1 MGATN
6 NSLIRISDV
15 VGAGGVR
22 NTSSTSKDANKN
34 TSSTSKDA
42 NRLIKDKDITKGTDE
57 VNGPLFYNVTL
68 KNEYGDTHL
77 TKFQDLEIA
86 ETYPVTLKVSLPTT
100 AWTAYTLYGFTATVS
115 YPNGTS
121 KSKLINQKVLSTDK
135 DIEIENCCDNAKI
148 KVLSSSGSGAAIS
161 SDGLREFDAD
171 VAINSLFTEGDGLV
185 CTELSGYP
193 CFTLTKKFTPIDPV
207 DPSVPTRRKIDI
219 VVTTSHL
226 DLYRV
231 LIITATYCSGSTLQ
245 EVQNHSTLIQTSISK
260 LENKE
265 ITDFGHSTTVTINVP
280 RDAYVAVYLSD
291 PSASPTNM
299 EPLSQYRWIED
310 NWQYVSPG
318 TGKTSVTYTI
328 NTSAMGL

>member
-22 NTSSTSKDANKN
+22 TSSPSKDANQ
-34 TSSTSKDA
+34 
-42 NRLIKDKDITKGTDE
+42 LIKDKDITKGADE
-57 VNGPLFYNVTL
+57 VKGPLFYNVTL

-121 KSKLINQKVLSTDK
+121 KSNLISQKVLSTDK

-148 KVLSSSGSGAAIS
+148 KVLSSSGSGATIS
-161 SDGLREFDAD
+161 SDAFGKVDAK
-171 VAINSLFTEGDGLV
+171 VAINSIFTEEDGLV
-185 CTELSGYP
+185 CTGPSEYP
-193 CFTLTKKFTPIDPV
+193 CFTLTKKVTTIDPV
-207 DPSVPTRRKIDI
+207 DPPIFVPTRKIDI
-219 VVTTSHL
+219 VVKSQL
-226 DLYRV
+226 ALYRV
-231 LIITATYCSGSTLQ
+231 LITTATYCSGSTMQ
-245 EVQNHSTLIQTSISK
+245 EVENHSTLIQKSISQ

-265 ITDFGHSTTVTINVP
+265 ITDFGYSTAVTINVP

-291 PSASPTNM
+291 PGASPTNM
-299 EPLSQYRWIED
+299 EPLSQYKWIED

>member
-15 VGAGGVR
+15 VGAGGVK
-22 NTSSTSKDANKN
+22 NTSSISKDANQ
-34 TSSTSKDA
+34 
-42 NRLIKDKDITKGTDE
+42 LIKDKDITKGADE
-57 VNGPLFYNVTL
+57 VKGPLFYNVTL

-86 ETYPVTLKVSLPTT
+86 ETYPITLKVSLPTT
-100 AWTAYTLYGFTATVS
+100 VWTAYTLYGFTATVS

-148 KVLSSSGSGAAIS
+148 KVSSSPSSGATIS
-161 SDGLREFDAD
+161 SDASKVDAN
-171 VAINSLFTEGDGLV
+171 VAINSLFTERDGLV
-185 CTELSGYP
+185 CTGPSEYP
-193 CFTLTKKFTPIDPV
+193 CFTLTGKFTPIDP
-207 DPSVPTRRKIDI
+207 PIIGPRRKIEI
-219 VVTTSHL
+219 VVKSQL
-226 DLYRV
+226 ALYRV
-231 LIITATYCSGSTLQ
+231 LINKAAYCTGSTLE
-245 EVQNHSTLIQTSISK
+245 EVKNHSTLQTSISA

-265 ITDFGHSTTVTINVP
+265 ITGFGNSTAVTINVP
-280 RDAYVAVYLSD
+280 RDAYVAIYLSD

-299 EPLSQYRWIED
+299 EPLSQYKWIED

-318 TGKTSVTYTI
+318 TGKITYTV
-328 NTSAMGL
+328 NNSKANS

>member
-22 NTSSTSKDANKN
+22 TSSPSKDANQ
-34 TSSTSKDA
+34 
-42 NRLIKDKDITKGTDE
+42 LIKDKDITKGTDE
-57 VNGPLFYNVTL
+57 VNPLFYNVTL

-86 ETYPVTLKVSLPTT
+86 ETYPITLKVSLPET

-121 KSKLINQKVLSTDK
+121 KSELINQRTLSTDK

-148 KVLSSSGSGAAIS
+148 KVLSSPSSGATIS
-161 SDGLREFDAD
+161 SDGLRGFDAN

-185 CTELSGYP
+185 CTGISEYP
-193 CFTLTKKFTPIDPV
+193 CFTLTRGVGPIDPPIIV
-207 DPSVPTRRKIDI
+207 QRRKIDI
-219 VVTTSHL
+219 IVKSQL
-226 DLYRV
+226 ALYRL
-231 LIITATYCSGSTLQ
+231 LIFTATYCTGSTLQ
-245 EVQNHSTLIQTSISK
+245 EVENPSTLIQKSISA

-265 ITDFGHSTTVTINVP
+265 ITDFGFSTTVTIDVP

-291 PSASPTNM
+291 PSASPNNV
-299 EPLSQYRWIED
+299 EPLSQYRWIEN

-318 TGKTSVTYTI
+318 TGKTSVTYNV
-328 NTSAMGL
+328 NTSKANS

>member
-15 VGAGGVR
+15 VGAGGVQ
-22 NTSSTSKDANKN
+22 NTSSPSKDANQ
-34 TSSTSKDA
+34 
-42 NRLIKDKDITKGTDE
+42 LIKDKDITKGADE
-57 VNGPLFYNVTL
+57 VKGPLFYNVTL

-148 KVLSSSGSGAAIS
+148 KVLSSPSSGATIS
-161 SDGLREFDAD
+161 SDASKVDAN

-185 CTELSGYP
+185 CTGLSEYP
-193 CFTLTKKFTPIDPV
+193 CFTLTGKFTPIDP
-207 DPSVPTRRKIDI
+207 PIFEPTRRIEID
-219 VVTTSHL
+219 VKSQL
-226 DLYRV
+226 ALYRV
-231 LIITATYCSGSTLQ
+231 LIITAAYCTGSTLS
-245 EVQNHSTLIQTSISK
+245 EVKNHNTLIQTSISA

-265 ITDFGHSTTVTINVP
+265 ITNFGNSTAVTISVP
-280 RDAYVAVYLSD
+280 RDAYVAIYLSN
-291 PSASPTNM
+291 PSASPNSI

-318 TGKTSVTYTI
+318 TGKTTVTYTVNI
-328 NTSAMGL
+328 

>member
-22 NTSSTSKDANKN
+22 TSSPSKDANQ
-34 TSSTSKDA
+34 
-42 NRLIKDKDITKGTDE
+42 LIKDKDITKGTDE
-57 VNGPLFYNVTL
+57 VNPLFYNVTL

-86 ETYPVTLKVSLPTT
+86 KTYPITLKVSLPAT

-121 KSKLINQKVLSTDK
+121 KSKLINQRTLSTDK

-148 KVLSSSGSGAAIS
+148 KVLSSPSSGATIS
-161 SDGLREFDAD
+161 SDGLSEFDAN

-185 CTELSGYP
+185 CTGISEYP
-193 CFTLTKKFTPIDPV
+193 CFTLTRGFDPIDPPIIV
-207 DPSVPTRRKIDI
+207 QRRKIDI
-219 VVTTSHL
+219 IVKSQL
-226 DLYRV
+226 ALYRL
-231 LIITATYCSGSTLQ
+231 LIFAATYCTGSTLQ
-245 EVQNHSTLIQTSISK
+245 EVENPSTLIQKSISA

-265 ITDFGHSTTVTINVP
+265 ITDFGFSTTVTIDVP

-291 PSASPTNM
+291 PSASPNNT
-299 EPLSQYRWIED
+299 EPLSQYRWIEN

-318 TGKTSVTYTI
+318 TGKTSVTYNV
-328 NTSAMGL
+328 NTSKANS

>member
-22 NTSSTSKDANKN
+22 TSSPSKIA
-34 TSSTSKDA
+34 
-42 NRLIKDKDITKGTDE
+42 LIKDKDITKGTDE
-57 VNGPLFYNVTL
+57 TKGPLFYNVTL

-121 KSKLINQKVLSTDK
+121 KSKLINQRTLSTDK

-148 KVLSSSGSGAAIS
+148 KVSSSPSSGATIS
-161 SDGLREFDAD
+161 SDASKVDAN

-185 CTELSGYP
+185 CTGLSEYP
-193 CFTLTKKFTPIDPV
+193 CFTLTGKFTPIDP
-207 DPSVPTRRKIDI
+207 PIFVPTRRIEII
-219 VVTTSHL
+219 VKSQL
-226 DLYRV
+226 NLYRL
-231 LIITATYCSGSTLQ
+231 LITTATYCSGSTLQ
-245 EVQNHSTLIQTSISK
+245 EVENHSTLIQTSISA

-265 ITDFGHSTTVTINVP
+265 ITNFGDSTTVTINVP

-291 PSASPTNM
+291 PGASPTNV
-299 EPLSQYRWIED
+299 EPLSQYKWIED
-310 NWQYVSPG
+310 NWQYVSPE
-318 TGKTSVTYTI
+318 KTSVTYTV
-328 NTSAMGL
+328 NNSKANS

>member
-15 VGAGGVR
+15 VGAGGVQ
-22 NTSSTSKDANKN
+22 NTSSPSKDANQ
-34 TSSTSKDA
+34 
-42 NRLIKDKDITKGTDE
+42 LIKDKDITKGTDE
-57 VNGPLFYNVTL
+57 VNPLFYNVTL

-86 ETYPVTLKVSLPTT
+86 ETYPITLKVSLPTT

-135 DIEIENCCDNAKI
+135 DIEIENCCNNAKI
-148 KVLSSSGSGAAIS
+148 KVSSSPSGGATIS
-161 SDGLREFDAD
+161 SDASKVDAN

-185 CTELSGYP
+185 CTGLSEYP
-193 CFTLTKKFTPIDPV
+193 CFTLTGKFTPIDP
-207 DPSVPTRRKIDI
+207 PIFVPTRKIDI
-219 VVTTSHL
+219 IVKSQL
-226 DLYRV
+226 ALYRV
-231 LIITATYCSGSTLQ
+231 LITTATYCSGSTLQ
-245 EVQNHSTLIQTSISK
+245 EVENHSTLIQTSISA

-265 ITDFGHSTTVTINVP
+265 ITGFGNSTAVTINVP
-280 RDAYVAVYLSD
+280 SNAYVAVYLSS

-318 TGKTSVTYTI
+318 TGKTSVTYTV
-328 NTSAMGL
+328 NNSKAN

>member
-15 VGAGGVR
+15 VGAGGVK
-22 NTSSTSKDANKN
+22 NTSSISKDANQ
-34 TSSTSKDA
+34 
-42 NRLIKDKDITKGTDE
+42 LIKDKDITKGADE
-57 VNGPLFYNVTL
+57 VKGPLFYNVTL

-86 ETYPVTLKVSLPTT
+86 ETYPITLKVSLPTT
-100 AWTAYTLYGFTATVS
+100 VWTAYTLYGFTATVS

-148 KVLSSSGSGAAIS
+148 KVSSSPSSGATIS
-161 SDGLREFDAD
+161 SDASKVDAN
-171 VAINSLFTEGDGLV
+171 VAINSLFTERDGLV
-185 CTELSGYP
+185 CTGPSEYP
-193 CFTLTKKFTPIDPV
+193 CFTLTGKFTPIDP
-207 DPSVPTRRKIDI
+207 PIIGPRRKIEI
-219 VVTTSHL
+219 VVKSQL
-226 DLYRV
+226 ALYRV
-231 LIITATYCSGSTLQ
+231 LINKAAYCTGSTLE
-245 EVQNHSTLIQTSISK
+245 EVKNHSTLQTSISA

-265 ITDFGHSTTVTINVP
+265 ITGFGNSTAVTINVP
-280 RDAYVAVYLSD
+280 RDAYVAIYLSD

-299 EPLSQYRWIED
+299 EPLSQYKWIED

-318 TGKTSVTYTI
+318 TGKTSVTYTV
-328 NTSAMGL
+328 NNSKANS

>member
-22 NTSSTSKDANKN
+22 NTSSTSKDANQ
-34 TSSTSKDA
+34 
-42 NRLIKDKDITKGTDE
+42 LIKDKDITKGADE
-57 VNGPLFYNVTL
+57 VKGPLFYNVTL

-86 ETYPVTLKVSLPTT
+86 KTYPITLKVSLPTT

-121 KSKLINQKVLSTDK
+121 KSNSINQKDLSTDK

-148 KVLSSSGSGAAIS
+148 KVLSSPSSGATIS
-161 SDGLREFDAD
+161 SDASKVDAN
-171 VAINSLFTEGDGLV
+171 VAVNSLFTEEDGLV
-185 CTELSGYP
+185 CTGPSEYP
-193 CFTLTKKFTPIDPV
+193 CFTLTGKFTPIDP
-207 DPSVPTRRKIDI
+207 PIIGPRRKIEI
-219 VVTTSHL
+219 VVRSQL
-226 DLYRV
+226 LLYRL
-231 LIITATYCSGSTLQ
+231 LITKATYCTGSTLE
-245 EVQNHSTLIQTSISK
+245 EVKNHSTLQTSISA

-265 ITDFGHSTTVTINVP
+265 ITGFGNSTAVTINVP
-280 RDAYVAVYLSD
+280 SNAYVAVYLSS

-299 EPLSQYRWIED
+299 EPLSQYKWIED

-318 TGKTSVTYTI
+318 TGKTSVTYTV
-328 NTSAMGL
+328 NNSKANS

>member
-22 NTSSTSKDANKN
+22 NTSSTSKDANQ
-34 TSSTSKDA
+34 
-42 NRLIKDKDITKGTDE
+42 LIKDKDITKGADE
-57 VNGPLFYNVTL
+57 VKGPLFYNVTL

-86 ETYPVTLKVSLPTT
+86 KTYPITLKVSLPTT

-148 KVLSSSGSGAAIS
+148 KVLSLPSNGATIS

-185 CTELSGYP
+185 CTGPSGYT
-193 CFTLTKKFTPIDPV
+193 CFTLTRNLDPV
-207 DPSVPTRRKIDI
+207 DPPIIVPTRRIEII
-219 VVTTSHL
+219 VKSQL
-226 DLYRV
+226 LLYRL
-231 LIITATYCSGSTLQ
+231 LITTATYCTGSTLE
-245 EVQNHSTLIQTSISK
+245 EVKNHSTLTQKIISE
-260 LENKE
+260 LNNKE
-265 ITDFGHSTTVTINVP
+265 ITNFGDSTTVTINVP
-280 RDAYVAVYLSD
+280 RDAYVAVYLSS

-299 EPLSQYRWIED
+299 EPLSQYKWIED

-318 TGKTSVTYTI
+318 SAKATVTYTV
-328 NTSAMGL
+328 NNSKAKS

>member
-15 VGAGGVR
+15 VGAGGV
-22 NTSSTSKDANKN
+22 KN

-42 NRLIKDKDITKGTDE
+42 NQLIKDKDITKGADE
-57 VNGPLFYNVTL
+57 VKGPLFYNVTL
-68 KNEYGDTHL
+68 KNEYGGTHL

-86 ETYPVTLKVSLPTT
+86 ETYPIILKVSLPTT

-121 KSKLINQKVLSTDK
+121 KSNSINQISLSTDK

-148 KVLSSSGSGAAIS
+148 KVLSSPSSGATIS
-161 SDGLREFDAD
+161 SDASKVDAN
-171 VAINSLFTEGDGLV
+171 VAINSIFTEGDGLV
-185 CTELSGYP
+185 CTGPSEYP
-193 CFTLTKKFTPIDPV
+193 CFTLTGKFTAIDP
-207 DPSVPTRRKIDI
+207 PIFVPTRKIDI
-219 VVTTSHL
+219 VVKSQL
-226 DLYRV
+226 ALYRV
-231 LIITATYCSGSTLQ
+231 LITTATYCSGSTMQ
-245 EVQNHSTLIQTSISK
+245 EVENHSTLIQKSISQ

-265 ITDFGHSTTVTINVP
+265 ITDFGYSTTVTINVP
-280 RDAYVAVYLSD
+280 RDAYVAVYLSG
-291 PSASPTNM
+291 PSASPNSV

-318 TGKTSVTYTI
+318 TGKTSVTYNLI
-328 NTSAMGL
+328 LL

>member
-15 VGAGGVR
+15 VGAGGVK
-22 NTSSTSKDANKN
+22 TSSPSKIA
-34 TSSTSKDA
+34 
-42 NRLIKDKDITKGTDE
+42 LIKDKDITKGTDE
-57 VNGPLFYNVTL
+57 VEGPLFYNVTL

-86 ETYPVTLKVSLPTT
+86 ETYPITLKVSLPTT

-135 DIEIENCCDNAKI
+135 DIEIENCCNNAKI
-148 KVLSSSGSGAAIS
+148 KVLSSSSNGATIS
-161 SDGLREFDAD
+161 SDASKVDAK

-185 CTELSGYP
+185 CTGPSEYP
-193 CFTLTKKFTPIDPV
+193 CFTLTGKFTPIDPV
-207 DPSVPTRRKIDI
+207 DPPVPTRRIEII
-219 VVTTSHL
+219 VKSQL
-226 DLYRV
+226 LLYRL
-231 LIITATYCSGSTLQ
+231 LIITATYCTGSTLS
-245 EVQNHSTLIQTSISK
+245 EVKNPSIQTSISE

-265 ITDFGHSTTVTINVP
+265 ITNFGNSTAVTINVP

-291 PSASPTNM
+291 PGASPTNM

-318 TGKTSVTYTI
+318 TGKTSVTYTV
-328 NTSAMGL
+328 NNSKASS

>member
-1 MGATN
+1 MGATK

-15 VGAGGVR
+15 VGAGGVK
-22 NTSSTSKDANKN
+22 NASSTSKDANQ
-34 TSSTSKDA
+34 
-42 NRLIKDKDITKGTDE
+42 LIKDKDITKGADE
-57 VNGPLFYNVTL
+57 VKGPLFYNVTL

-86 ETYPVTLKVSLPTT
+86 KTYPITLKVSLPTT

-121 KSKLINQKVLSTDK
+121 KSNSINQEVISTDK

-148 KVLSSSGSGAAIS
+148 KVLSSPSSGAKIS
-161 SDGLREFDAD
+161 TDGLRKFDAD

-185 CTELSGYP
+185 CTGPSEYP
-193 CFTLTKKFTPIDPV
+193 CFTLTRKFDPV
-207 DPSVPTRRKIDI
+207 DPPIFVPTRIIEID
-219 VVTTSHL
+219 VKSQL
-226 DLYRV
+226 NLYRL
-231 LIITATYCSGSTLQ
+231 LITTATYCSGSTLQ
-245 EVQNHSTLIQTSISK
+245 EVEENHSTLIQTSISA

-265 ITDFGHSTTVTINVP
+265 ITDFGNSTAVTINVP
-280 RDAYVAVYLSD
+280 RDAYVAIYLSN
-291 PSASPTNM
+291 PSASPNSI

-318 TGKTSVTYTI
+318 TGKTSVTYTV
-328 NTSAMGL
+328 NTSKANS

>member
-15 VGAGGVR
+15 VGAGGVK
-22 NTSSTSKDANKN
+22 NASSPSKIA
-34 TSSTSKDA
+34 
-42 NRLIKDKDITKGTDE
+42 LIKDKDITKGTDG
-57 VNGPLFYNVTL
+57 VNPLFYNVTL

-86 ETYPVTLKVSLPTT
+86 KTYPVTLKVSLPTT

-121 KSKLINQKVLSTDK
+121 KSKLINQEVLSTDK

-148 KVLSSSGSGAAIS
+148 KVLSSPSNGATIS
-161 SDGLREFDAD
+161 TDGLREFDAD

-185 CTELSGYP
+185 CTGPLVYS
-193 CFTLTKKFTPIDPV
+193 CFTLTRSFSPV
-207 DPSVPTRRKIDI
+207 DPPIIVPTRKIEI
-219 VVTTSHL
+219 VVKSQL
-226 DLYRV
+226 ALYRV
-231 LIITATYCSGSTLQ
+231 LITTATYCTGSTLE
-245 EVQNHSTLIQTSISK
+245 EVKNHSTTQKIISE
-260 LENKE
+260 LNNKE
-265 ITDFGHSTTVTINVP
+265 KTDFGYSTAVTINVP

-291 PSASPTNM
+291 PSASPNSI

-310 NWQYVSPG
+310 NWQYVSPR
-318 TGKTSVTYTI
+318 KTSVTYTI

>member
-22 NTSSTSKDANKN
+22 NTSSTSKDANQ
-34 TSSTSKDA
+34 
-42 NRLIKDKDITKGTDE
+42 LIKDKDITKGADE
-57 VNGPLFYNVTL
+57 VNPLFYNVTL

-86 ETYPVTLKVSLPTT
+86 KTYPITLKVSLPTT
-100 AWTAYTLYGFTATVS
+100 AWTAYTLYGFTETVS

-148 KVLSSSGSGAAIS
+148 KVLSSPSSGATIS
-161 SDGLREFDAD
+161 TDGLREFDAD

-185 CTELSGYP
+185 CTGPSEYS
-193 CFTLTKKFTPIDPV
+193 CFTLTRKFTPIDPPIV
-207 DPSVPTRRKIDI
+207 APTRKIEI
-219 VVTTSHL
+219 VVKSQL
-226 DLYRV
+226 NLYRL
-231 LIITATYCSGSTLQ
+231 LITTATYCSGSTLQ
-245 EVQNHSTLIQTSISK
+245 EVEENHSTLIQTSISA

-265 ITDFGHSTTVTINVP
+265 ITDFGNSTAVTINVP
-280 RDAYVAVYLSD
+280 RDAYVAVYLSS

-318 TGKTSVTYTI
+318 KTSVTYNV

>member
-15 VGAGGVR
+15 VGAGGV
-22 NTSSTSKDANKN
+22 KN

-42 NRLIKDKDITKGTDE
+42 NQLIKDKDITKGTDE
-57 VNGPLFYNVTL
+57 VNPLFYNVTL

-86 ETYPVTLKVSLPTT
+86 KTYPITLKVSLPTT

-148 KVLSSSGSGAAIS
+148 KVLSSPSSGATIS
-161 SDGLREFDAD
+161 TDGLKGFDAD

-185 CTELSGYP
+185 CTGLSEYS
-193 CFTLTKKFTPIDPV
+193 CFTLTRKFDPV
-207 DPSVPTRRKIDI
+207 DPPIFVPTRKIEI
-219 VVTTSHL
+219 MVKSQL
-226 DLYRV
+226 QLYRV
-231 LIITATYCSGSTLQ
+231 LITTATYCSGSTLQ
-245 EVQNHSTLIQTSISK
+245 EVENHSTLIQNSISA

-265 ITDFGHSTTVTINVP
+265 ITNFGNSTAVTISVP
-280 RDAYVAVYLSD
+280 RDAYVAVYLSN
-291 PSASPTNM
+291 PSASPNSM

-318 TGKTSVTYTI
+318 TGKTSVTYTV
-328 NTSAMGL
+328 NTSKANS

>member
-15 VGAGGVR
+15 VGAGGV
-22 NTSSTSKDANKN
+22 KN

-42 NRLIKDKDITKGTDE
+42 NQLIKDKDITKGTDE

-77 TKFQDLEIA
+77 IKFQDLEIA
-86 ETYPVTLKVSLPTT
+86 KTYPITLKVSLPTT

-135 DIEIENCCDNAKI
+135 DIEIENCCNNAKI
-148 KVLSSSGSGAAIS
+148 KVLSSPNGGATIS

-185 CTELSGYP
+185 CTGISEYS
-193 CFTLTKKFTPIDPV
+193 CFTLTGKFDPV
-207 DPSVPTRRKIDI
+207 DPPIFVPTRKIEID
-219 VVTTSHL
+219 VKSQL
-226 DLYRV
+226 ALYRLV
-231 LIITATYCSGSTLQ
+231 ISAATYCTGSTLS
-245 EVQNHSTLIQTSISK
+245 EVENNSAIQTSISA

-265 ITDFGHSTTVTINVP
+265 ITDFGYSTTVTINVP

-291 PSASPTNM
+291 PSGSPNSM
-299 EPLSQYRWIED
+299 EPLSQYRWIEY
-310 NWQYVSPG
+310 NRQYVSPG
-318 TGKTSVTYTI
+318 TGKTSVTYTV
-328 NTSAMGL
+328 NTFKANS

>member
-15 VGAGGVR
+15 VGARGVQ
-22 NTSSTSKDANKN
+22 NTSSTSKDANQ
-34 TSSTSKDA
+34 
-42 NRLIKDKDITKGTDE
+42 LIKDKDITKGTDGA
-57 VNGPLFYNVTL
+57 NPLFYNVTL

-86 ETYPVTLKVSLPTT
+86 KTYPVTLKVSLPTT

-121 KSKLINQKVLSTDK
+121 KSNSINQKDLSTDK

-148 KVLSSSGSGAAIS
+148 KVLSSSSSGATIS
-161 SDGLREFDAD
+161 SDASKVDAN

-185 CTELSGYP
+185 CTGPSEYP
-193 CFTLTKKFTPIDPV
+193 CFTLTGKFTPIDP
-207 DPSVPTRRKIDI
+207 PIIGPRRKIEI
-219 VVTTSHL
+219 VVKSQL
-226 DLYRV
+226 ALYRV
-231 LIITATYCSGSTLQ
+231 LINKAAYCTGSTLE
-245 EVQNHSTLIQTSISK
+245 EVKNYSTLQTSISA

-265 ITDFGHSTTVTINVP
+265 ITGFGNSTAVTINVP
-280 RDAYVAVYLSD
+280 SNAYVAVYLSS

-310 NWQYVSPG
+310 NWQYVEPG
-318 TGKTSVTYTI
+318 SAKATVTYTV
-328 NTSAMGL
+328 NNSKAKS

>member
-22 NTSSTSKDANKN
+22 NTSSPSKDA
-34 TSSTSKDA
+34 
-42 NRLIKDKDITKGTDE
+42 LIKDKDITKGTDE
-57 VNGPLFYNVTL
+57 VKGPLFYNVTL
-68 KNEYGDTHL
+68 KNKYGDTHL

-86 ETYPVTLKVSLPTT
+86 ETYPITLKVSLPTT

-121 KSKLINQKVLSTDK
+121 KSNSINQEVLSTDK

-148 KVLSSSGSGAAIS
+148 KVLSSSSSGATIS
-161 SDGLREFDAD
+161 LDGLKKFDAD

-185 CTELSGYP
+185 CTGPSEYP
-193 CFTLTKKFTPIDPV
+193 CFTLTGKFTPIDP
-207 DPSVPTRRKIDI
+207 PIFVPTRKIDI
-219 VVTTSHL
+219 VVTSQL
-226 DLYRV
+226 ALYRV
-231 LIITATYCSGSTLQ
+231 LITTATYCSGSTMQ
-245 EVQNHSTLIQTSISK
+245 EVENHITLIQTSISA

-265 ITDFGHSTTVTINVP
+265 ITDFGYSTTVTINVP

-291 PSASPTNM
+291 PYASPTSV
-299 EPLSQYRWIED
+299 EPLSQHTWIED

-318 TGKTSVTYTI
+318 TGKVTYTV
-328 NTSAMGL
+328 NTSKANS

>member
-22 NTSSTSKDANKN
+22 NTSSTSKDANQ
-34 TSSTSKDA
+34 
-42 NRLIKDKDITKGTDE
+42 LIKDKDITKGADE
-57 VNGPLFYNVTL
+57 VNPLFYNVTL

-86 ETYPVTLKVSLPTT
+86 ETYPITLKVSLPTT

-121 KSKLINQKVLSTDK
+121 KSNSINQEVLSTDK

-148 KVLSSSGSGAAIS
+148 KVLSSPSNGATIS
-161 SDGLREFDAD
+161 TDGLRKFDAD

-185 CTELSGYP
+185 CTGLSEYP
-193 CFTLTKKFTPIDPV
+193 CFTLTKKNTTIDPIDP
-207 DPSVPTRRKIDI
+207 PIFVPTRKIEID
-219 VVTTSHL
+219 VKSQL
-226 DLYRV
+226 ALYRL
-231 LIITATYCSGSTLQ
+231 LITTATYCTGSTVQ
-245 EVQNHSTLIQTSISK
+245 EVKNHSTLIQTSISA

-265 ITDFGHSTTVTINVP
+265 ITDFGNLTAVTINVP
-280 RDAYVAVYLSD
+280 RDAYVAIYLSN
-291 PSASPTNM
+291 PSASPNSI
-299 EPLSQYRWIED
+299 EPLSQYRWIEG
-310 NWQYVSPG
+310 NRQYVSPG
-318 TGKTSVTYTI
+318 TGKTSVTYTV